1 MRIRQ
6 GLDAI
11 EVVHVG
17 AELRQRAQERAAV
30 LARLHQHGVL
40 IGQIAGQLVVV
51 AHEFPAR
58 SIQRLQP
65 FGHPPGAHTMHDAHG
80 FDPAFAQM
88 EERAI
93 VISGRQRM
101 VHLLQ
106 PLARIVRGP
115 AELRDAREHNAD
127 DGAGNEPVR
136 STTQPSRHGVTRASR
151 DCCRG
156 ASALARS
163 PAAPSGSSA
172 SANKPDN
179 TFSWPN
185 TEEYLLWA
193 NT

>member
-1 MRIRQ
+1 MHRRHQIAVRNVLRHVQAGKQDLLDHLAARIAQLRLQRHGRVLIQPQTIAETILILGRDGDHPGGAAEHMRIRQ

-93 VISGRQRM
+93 VISRADRPRPGRA
-101 VHLLQ
+101 
-106 PLARIVRGP
+106 ARRP
-115 AELRDAREHNAD
+115 
-127 DGAGNEPVR
+127 
-136 STTQPSRHGVTRASR
+136 
-151 DCCRG
+151 
-156 ASALARS
+156 
-163 PAAPSGSSA
+163 
-172 SANKPDN
+172 
-179 TFSWPN
+179 
-185 TEEYLLWA
+185 
-193 NT
+193 